1 LGARRVWRENRAV
14 SFAISAVRVSFGA
27 QDDDQTDLSD
37 RRRHMSIKTL
47 LAALV
52 LTAAPGLAMA
62 ECSWG
67 MEHQTT
73 MSCAEGTAWD
83 ASTQACVPVV
93 SS

>member
-1 LGARRVWRENRAV
+1 
-14 SFAISAVRVSFGA
+14 
-27 QDDDQTDLSD
+27 
-37 RRRHMSIKTL
+37 MSIKTL

-73 MSCAEGTAWD
+73 MSCAEGTHVGRIHARP
-83 ASTQACVPVV
+83 ACPWSAADPATPNIPRVGPRRRAVFV
-93 SS
+93 S

>member
-1 LGARRVWRENRAV
+1 
-14 SFAISAVRVSFGA
+14 
-27 QDDDQTDLSD
+27 
-37 RRRHMSIKTL
+37 MSIKTL

-52 LTAAPGLAMA
+52 LTAAPGLAVA

-73 MSCAEGTAWD
+73 MSCADGTLWD
-83 ASTQACVPVV
+83 APSQTCVPVV

>member
-1 LGARRVWRENRAV
+1 LGGTIESCEKRAV
-14 SFAISAVRVSFGA
+14 SFAFEKVRVS
-27 QDDDQTDLSD
+27 LSHMKTTN
-37 RRRHMSIKTL
+37 RSFRQETHMSIKTL

-52 LTAAPGLAMA
+52 LTAAPGLAVA

-73 MSCAEGTAWD
+73 MSCAEGTMWD
-83 ASTQACVPVV
+83 APSQTCVPVV